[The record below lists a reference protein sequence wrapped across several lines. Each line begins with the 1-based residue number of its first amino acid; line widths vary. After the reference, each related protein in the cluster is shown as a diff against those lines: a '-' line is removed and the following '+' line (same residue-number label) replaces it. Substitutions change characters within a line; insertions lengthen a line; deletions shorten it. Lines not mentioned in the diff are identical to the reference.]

1 MKKQALA
8 EIKKMDIKDIK
19 ERIKYSDEEMQ
30 KLVLD
35 KSINKL
41 TDVKTL
47 RRKRKDIAQIAT
59 ILRQKEL
66 LNQLEE
72 RI

>member
-8 EIKKMDIKDIK
+8 EIKKIDIQALKRRVQHSEI
-19 ERIKYSDEEMQ
+19 ELQ

-47 RRKRKDIAQIAT
+47 TRKRKDIAQIAT

-72 RI
+72 QI

>member
-8 EIKKMDIKDIK
+8 EIKKLDIKAIREKVESAKIDL
-19 ERIKYSDEEMQ
+19 Q

-35 KSINKL
+35 KSMNKL

-47 RRKRKDIAQIAT
+47 DKKRKDLAQMLT

-66 LNQLEE
+66 LIQLED
-72 RI
+72 

>member
-8 EIKKMDIKDIK
+8 EIKKMDIQAIK
-19 ERIKYSDEEMQ
+19 ERIKYSDEELQ
-30 KLVLD
+30 KLVMD

-41 TDVKTL
+41 TDVKIL
-47 RRKRKDIAQIAT
+47 ARKRKDIAQIST

>member
-1 MKKQALA
+1 MKKQTLA
-8 EIKKMDIKDIK
+8 EIKKIDIRTLKG
-19 ERIKYSDEEMQ
+19 RMQHSDEEMQ

-41 TDVKTL
+41 TDVKIL

-72 RI
+72 QI

>member
-8 EIKKMDIKDIK
+8 EIKKLDIQALK
-19 ERIKYSDEEMQ
+19 ERMQHSSEEMQ

-47 RRKRKDIAQIAT
+47 TRKRKDIAQILT

-72 RI
+72 QI

>member
-8 EIKKMDIKDIK
+8 EIKKMDIKDIE
-19 ERIKYSDEEMQ
+19 ERIKSSNEEMQ

-47 RRKRKDIAQIAT
+47 RRKRKDIAQIST

>member
-8 EIKKMDIKDIK
+8 EIKKLDIKAIREKVKSVKIDL
-19 ERIKYSDEEMQ
+19 Q

-35 KSINKL
+35 KSMNKL
-41 TDVKTL
+41 TDVKVL
-47 RRKRKDIAQIAT
+47 AKKRKDLAQMLT

-66 LNQLEE
+66 LMQLEDQK
-72 RI
+72 

>member
-8 EIKKMDIKDIK
+8 EIKKIDIQALKGRMQHSGI
-19 ERIKYSDEEMQ
+19 ELQ

-72 RI
+72 KI

>member
-8 EIKKMDIKDIK
+8 EIKKMDIQGIK

-41 TDVKTL
+41 TDVKVLT
-47 RRKRKDIAQIAT
+47 RSRKDIAQIST

>member
-8 EIKKMDIKDIK
+8 EIKNIDIQALKG
-19 ERIKYSDEEMQ
+19 RMQHSNEEMQ

-66 LNQLEE
+66 LKQLEE
-72 RI
+72 QI

>member
-8 EIKKMDIKDIK
+8 EIKNIDIQALKG
-19 ERIKYSDEEMQ
+19 RMQHSDEEMQ

-66 LNQLEE
+66 LKQLKEQ
-72 RI
+72 I